1 MLNGL
6 IIIGIILWLYLLS
19 VLNRANLIGFHFWVG
34 SVGLFAIMAFISRA
48 YFVWFLSACITQV
61 TGWWGTLTGLYSSSY
76 INNLISI
83 HNSHGLI
90 MLFVDYECSGIIE
103 TLAYLSLLWFYP
115 MYQKMEKI
123 RLTFIG
129 IAWIFMANVFRL
141 SLISTIIYYAGSG
154 AFFWVHSILGRI
166 IFYVLVIILYYNV
179 FY

>member
-1 MLNGL
+1 MLNGP

-83 HNSHGLI
+83 HNLHGLI

-115 MYQKMEKI
+115 MYQKMEK
-123 RLTFIG
+123 
-129 IAWIFMANVFRL
+129 
-141 SLISTIIYYAGSG
+141 
-154 AFFWVHSILGRI
+154 
-166 IFYVLVIILYYNV
+166 
-179 FY
+179 